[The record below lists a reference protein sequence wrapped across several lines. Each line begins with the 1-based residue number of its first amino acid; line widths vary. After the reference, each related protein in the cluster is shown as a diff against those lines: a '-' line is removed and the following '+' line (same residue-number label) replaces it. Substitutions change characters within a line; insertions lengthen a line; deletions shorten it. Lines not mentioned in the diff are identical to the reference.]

1 MTRGLLTAGV
11 LVALAGLVVL
21 AARVADFLARAGAVT
36 STSGD
41 HVLRAPD
48 GSLAAYPEFAMS
60 LEPGIL
66 AVGLALIGAGL
77 IVRARSVFPQ
87 SVE

>member
-1 MTRGLLTAGV
+1 MTRALLTAGA
-11 LVALAGLVVL
+11 LVALAGVVVL
-21 AARVADFLARAGAVT
+21 AARVGDFLARAGAVT

-48 GSLAAYPEFAMS
+48 GSLAAYPEFAIG

-66 AVGLALIGAGL
+66 ALGLALCAAGL